1 MPNPT
6 ATFLASMM
14 EGHFEA
20 SKAARLAM
28 SSAAAPAAP
37 RFGAVT
43 NPANKRGD
51 DDWSGGSSLP
61 DEANDENHAAR
72 GRSSSRDRKEKR
84 GESGDQVVSDG
95 TGTLGSFSASSA
107 SSSSSPSGRHRDGVR

>member
-37 RFGAVT
+37 RFGIVT
-43 NPANKRGD
+43 NAASRSDNG
-51 DDWSGGSSLP
+51 WSGGSSVPSSLP
-61 DEANDENHAAR
+61 DEANDESYAAR
-72 GRSSSRDRKEKR
+72 ERSLSRDRQ
-84 GESGDQVVSDG
+84 GESGDEFVSAA
-95 TGTLGSFSASSA
+95 TGTLGSLSASSA
-107 SSSSSPSGRHRDGVR
+107 SSSSPSGRRRDDAM